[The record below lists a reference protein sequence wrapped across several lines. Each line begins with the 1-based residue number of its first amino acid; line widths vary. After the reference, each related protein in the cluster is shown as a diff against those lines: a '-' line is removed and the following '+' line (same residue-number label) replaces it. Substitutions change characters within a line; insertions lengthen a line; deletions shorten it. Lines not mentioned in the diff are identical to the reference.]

1 MLNSLLA
8 RWAPQKYSRGHSIL
22 VTLSLIA
29 IVITLFSKQL
39 LSPMI
44 SRYAEAVFVLG
55 FVFMVWQHFARL
67 KREPTLWFFALS
79 VILPPLFF
87 MVNYLIDA
95 DLAKAYFDWERMPR
109 IMLFMA
115 VGWWLGGVEANNI
128 KFLSIAFLGL
138 LIAVFADP
146 MRMTYIQ
153 SIFQGGRVDF
163 GILNAQ
169 HIALYF
175 SITLI
180 GFLSYG
186 PEAFKLKNS
195 ITKVVALMFICFG
208 LLFSALV
215 IIGTQ
220 TRAAWLGLL
229 ICLCAWIFLNLSSLL
244 LTKGKT
250 IQKTVFAFIVASLLI
265 AGSFLFKDTITQRA
279 TSESEVVQ
287 AIISGQFD
295 SIPYTSIGIR
305 LNTWRVALERIQ
317 ERPLTGWGGRV
328 RVDVIQESE
337 MLPQWVKANFGH
349 FHNTFIEFALG
360 YGWLSVIFII
370 ALYLWLL
377 IGLKNAVSRGFGSE
391 QTIHFTGYSLL
402 LFLVMNQFESYLFF
416 WSGIYATQIMLAPA
430 YSIILASFFNHEQN
444 SPVMNHVSKL

>member
-1 MLNSLLA
+1 MLNSLLG
-8 RWAPQKYSRGHSIL
+8 RWAPQNYYRGHAIL
-22 VTLSLIA
+22 VTLALIA
-29 IVITLFSKQL
+29 VVMTLLSKQL
-39 LSPMI
+39 LTPMI

-55 FVFMVWQHFARL
+55 FVFMVWHHFARL

-87 MVNYLIDA
+87 VVNYIIDA
-95 DLAKAYFDWERMPR
+95 DMAKAYFDWERMPR

-128 KFLSIAFLGL
+128 KFLSVAFLGL
-138 LIAVFADP
+138 MIAVLADP
-146 MRMTYIQ
+146 MRMSYLQ
-153 SIFQGGRVDF
+153 SIFQGRRVDF

-169 HIALYF
+169 HVALYF

-186 PEAFKLKNS
+186 PRALKLENS
-195 ITKVVALMFICFG
+195 ISKVVALLFVGFG
-208 LLFSALV
+208 LMFSALV

-229 ICLCAWIFLNLSSLL
+229 ICLLVWIFLNLKNLMP
-244 LTKGKT
+244 KGKT
-250 IQKTVFAFIVASLLI
+250 LQKTVFTFIAASLLI
-265 AGSFLFKDTITQRA
+265 AGSFLFKDTITKRV
-279 TSESEVVQ
+279 TSESEVIQ
-287 AIISGQFD
+287 AIVSGQFD

-305 LNTWRVALERIQ
+305 LNTWRVALDRIQ

-370 ALYLWLL
+370 GLYFWLL
-377 IGLKNAVSRGFGSE
+377 IGLKNAVSRGFGSK
-391 QTIHFTGYSLL
+391 QTLHFTGYGML

-430 YSIILASFFNHEQN
+430 YSIILASFFNHN
-444 SPVMNHVSKL
+444 APAMNQTSSI